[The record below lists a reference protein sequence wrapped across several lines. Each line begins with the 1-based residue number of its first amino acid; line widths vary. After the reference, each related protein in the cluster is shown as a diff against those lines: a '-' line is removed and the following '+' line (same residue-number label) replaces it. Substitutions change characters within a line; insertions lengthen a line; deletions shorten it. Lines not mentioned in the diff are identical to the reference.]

1 MIALIRSYG
10 RIKYMS
16 RFYLGVLYGV
26 SAYVVW
32 GFLPL
37 YWKLVEEAGAYEI
50 LAHRGIWSLLICVSL
65 LALRKQ
71 LKSAYE
77 MVRSSRTFSLL
88 FLASGLLTINWGVYI
103 WSVTVNRVVEAAL
116 GYYITPLINVTFGV
130 LLLREKLRPAQWIA
144 VALAAAGVVIL
155 TLGYGSLPWI
165 ALVLAISWGSY
176 SLIKK
181 SLNLGA
187 LETLS
192 LETLFAFLPNLVFL
206 LIIQGNGSAEFGST
220 WTISILLFGAGAAT
234 VIPLL
239 LFNGS
244 TTRLPLSTV
253 GLLQYITP
261 TIMFFIGIYIN
272 NEDIS
277 MTKVIGF
284 AFIWLALAVLS
295 RDLYRS
301 SRPLDDGIAK
311 AL

>member
-1 MIALIRSYG
+1 MTKVNKGLL
-10 RIKYMS
+10 
-16 RFYLGVLYGV
+16 FGV
-26 SAYVVW
+26 SAYIIW
-32 GFLPL
+32 GLLPL

-77 MVRSSRTFSLL
+77 MVRSSRTLSLL

-103 WSVTVNRVVEAAL
+103 WSVTANRVVEAAL

-206 LIIQGNGSAEFGST
+206 FIIQGNGSAEFGST
-220 WTISILLFGAGAAT
+220 WTISLLLFGAGAAT

-261 TIMFFIGIYIN
+261 TIMFFIGIFIN

>member
-1 MIALIRSYG
+1 MTKFNKGLL
-10 RIKYMS
+10 
-16 RFYLGVLYGV
+16 FGV
-26 SAYVVW
+26 SAYIIW
-32 GFLPL
+32 GLLPL

-50 LAHRGIWSLLICVSL
+50 LAHRGIWSLLICLSL

-77 MVRSSRTFSLL
+77 MVRSSRTLSLL

-277 MTKVIGF
+277 TTKVIGF

>member
-1 MIALIRSYG
+1 MTKFNKGLL
-10 RIKYMS
+10 
-16 RFYLGVLYGV
+16 FGV
-26 SAYVVW
+26 SAYIIW
-32 GFLPL
+32 GLLPL

-50 LAHRGIWSLLICVSL
+50 LAHRGIWSLLICLSL

-71 LKSAYE
+71 LKSAYK
-77 MVRSSRTFSLL
+77 MVRSSRTLSLL

-144 VALAAAGVVIL
+144 VTLAAAGVVIL
-155 TLGYGSLPWI
+155 TFGYGSLPWI

-206 LIIQGNGSAEFGST
+206 FIIQGNGSAEFGST
-220 WTISILLFGAGAAT
+220 WSISLLLFGAGAAT

-277 MTKVIGF
+277 TTKVIGF

>member
-1 MIALIRSYG
+1 MTKFNKGLL
-10 RIKYMS
+10 
-16 RFYLGVLYGV
+16 FGV
-26 SAYVVW
+26 SAYIIW
-32 GFLPL
+32 GLLPL

-50 LAHRGIWSLLICVSL
+50 LAHRGIWSLLICLSL

-71 LKSAYE
+71 LKSAYK
-77 MVRSSRTFSLL
+77 MVRSSRTLSLL

-103 WSVTVNRVVEAAL
+103 WSVTVNLVVEAAL

-206 LIIQGNGSAEFGST
+206 LIIESNGSAEFGST
-220 WTISILLFGAGAAT
+220 WSISLLLFGAGAAT

-277 MTKVIGF
+277 TTKVIGF

>member
-1 MIALIRSYG
+1 MT
-10 RIKYMS
+10 
-16 RFYLGVLYGV
+16 RFNKGLLFGI
-26 SAYVVW
+26 SAYLIW
-32 GFLPL
+32 GLLPL

-50 LAHRGIWSLLICVSL
+50 LAHRGIWSLLICISL

-71 LKSAYE
+71 LKSAYL
-77 MVRSSRTFSLL
+77 MVRSSRTLSLL

-130 LLLREKLRPAQWIA
+130 LLLREKLKPAQWIA

-206 LIIQGNGSAEFGST
+206 FIIQGNGSAEFGST

-261 TIMFFIGIYIN
+261 TIMFFIGIFIN
-272 NEDIS
+272 DEDIS
-277 MTKVIGF
+277 MTKVLGF

>member
-1 MIALIRSYG
+1 MTKFNKGLL
-10 RIKYMS
+10 
-16 RFYLGVLYGV
+16 FGV
-26 SAYVVW
+26 SAYIIW
-32 GFLPL
+32 GLLPL

-50 LAHRGIWSLLICVSL
+50 LAHRGIWSLLICLSL

-71 LKSAYE
+71 LKSAYK
-77 MVRSSRTFSLL
+77 MVRSSRTLSLL

-144 VALAAAGVVIL
+144 VTLAAAGVVIL

-206 LIIQGNGSAEFGST
+206 LIIESNGSAEFGST
-220 WTISILLFGAGAAT
+220 WSISILLFGAGAAT

-277 MTKVIGF
+277 TTKVIGF

>member
-1 MIALIRSYG
+1 MTKFNKGLL
-10 RIKYMS
+10 
-16 RFYLGVLYGV
+16 FGV
-26 SAYVVW
+26 SAYLIW
-32 GFLPL
+32 GALPL
-37 YWKLVEEAGAYEI
+37 YWKLVEEAGAYQI
-50 LAHRGIWSLLICVSL
+50 LAHRGIWSLLLCVLL

-71 LKSAYE
+71 IKSAFV
-77 MVRSSRTFSLL
+77 MVRASRTLSLL

-130 LLLREKLRPAQWIA
+130 LLLREKLRPLQWTA
-144 VALAAAGVVIL
+144 VGLASVGVAIL
-155 TLGYGSLPWI
+155 TVGYGALPWI
-165 ALVLAISWGSY
+165 ALVLSISWGSY

-192 LETLFAFLPNLVFL
+192 VETLFAFFPNLIYLF
-206 LIIQGNGSAEFGST
+206 IIESNSSAEFGDG
-220 WTISILLFGAGAAT
+220 WMMSILLFGAGAAT
-234 VIPLL
+234 VVPLL

-261 TIMFFIGIYIN
+261 TIMFFIGIFIN
-272 NEDIS
+272 NENIS
-277 MTKVIGF
+277 TTKIAGF
-284 AFIWLALAVLS
+284 AFIWIALAVLS

-301 SRPLDDGIAK
+301 SRSINNSK
-311 AL
+311 A

>member
-1 MIALIRSYG
+1 MTKVNKGLL
-10 RIKYMS
+10 
-16 RFYLGVLYGV
+16 FGV
-26 SAYVVW
+26 SAYIIW
-32 GFLPL
+32 GLLPL

-272 NEDIS
+272 NENIS
-277 MTKVIGF
+277 TTKVLGF

>member
-1 MIALIRSYG
+1 MTKFNKGLLFGI
-10 RIKYMS
+10 
-16 RFYLGVLYGV
+16 
-26 SAYVVW
+26 SAYIIW
-32 GFLPL
+32 GLLPL
-37 YWKLVEEAGAYEI
+37 YWQLVEEAGAYEI

-71 LKSAYE
+71 LKSAYV
-77 MVRSSRTFSLL
+77 MVRSSRTLSLL

-144 VALAAAGVVIL
+144 VALAAVGVVIL

-206 LIIQGNGSAEFGST
+206 SIIQGNGSAQFGST
-220 WTISILLFGAGAAT
+220 WTISVLLFGAGAAT

-253 GLLQYITP
+253 GLLQYVTP
-261 TIMFFIGIYIN
+261 TIMFFIGIFIN

>member
-1 MIALIRSYG
+1 MTKVNKGLL
-10 RIKYMS
+10 
-16 RFYLGVLYGV
+16 FGV
-26 SAYVVW
+26 SAYIIW
-32 GFLPL
+32 GLLPL

-77 MVRSSRTFSLL
+77 MVRSSRTLSLL

-277 MTKVIGF
+277 TTKVLGF

>member
-1 MIALIRSYG
+1 MTKFNKGLL
-10 RIKYMS
+10 
-16 RFYLGVLYGV
+16 FGV
-26 SAYVVW
+26 SAYIIW
-32 GFLPL
+32 GLLPL
-37 YWKLVEEAGAYEI
+37 YWKLVEEAGTYEI

-277 MTKVIGF
+277 TTKVLGF

>member
-1 MIALIRSYG
+1 MTKVNKGLL
-10 RIKYMS
+10 
-16 RFYLGVLYGV
+16 FGV
-26 SAYVVW
+26 SAYIIW
-32 GFLPL
+32 GLLPL

-261 TIMFFIGIYIN
+261 TIMFVIGIYVN
-272 NEDIS
+272 DEDIS
-277 MTKVIGF
+277 TTKVLGF

>member
-1 MIALIRSYG
+1 MTKVNKGLL
-10 RIKYMS
+10 
-16 RFYLGVLYGV
+16 FGV
-26 SAYVVW
+26 SAYIIW
-32 GFLPL
+32 GLLPL

-261 TIMFFIGIYIN
+261 TIMFFIGIFIN
-272 NEDIS
+272 DEDIS
-277 MTKVIGF
+277 MTKVLGF
-284 AFIWLALAVLS
+284 TFIWLALAVLS

-301 SRPLDDGIAK
+301 SRPLDDGVAK

>member
-1 MIALIRSYG
+1 MTKFNKGLLFGI
-10 RIKYMS
+10 
-16 RFYLGVLYGV
+16 
-26 SAYVVW
+26 SAYIIW
-32 GFLPL
+32 GLLPL

-50 LAHRGIWSLLICVSL
+50 LAHRGIWSLLICISL

-71 LKSAYE
+71 LRSAYV
-77 MVRSSRTFSLL
+77 MVRSSRTLSLL

-144 VALAAAGVVIL
+144 VALAAVGVVIL

-206 LIIQGNGSAEFGST
+206 LIIESNGSAEFGST
-220 WTISILLFGAGAAT
+220 WTISLLLFGAGAAT

-261 TIMFFIGIYIN
+261 TIMFFIGIFIN

-277 MTKVIGF
+277 MAKVIGF

>member
-1 MIALIRSYG
+1 MTKVNKGLL
-10 RIKYMS
+10 
-16 RFYLGVLYGV
+16 FGV
-26 SAYVVW
+26 SAYIIW
-32 GFLPL
+32 GLLPL

-50 LAHRGIWSLLICVSL
+50 LAHRGNWSLLICVSL

-77 MVRSSRTFSLL
+77 MVRSSRTLSLL

-277 MTKVIGF
+277 TTKVLGF

>member
-1 MIALIRSYG
+1 MTKVNKGLL
-10 RIKYMS
+10 
-16 RFYLGVLYGV
+16 FGV
-26 SAYVVW
+26 SAYIIW
-32 GFLPL
+32 GLLPL

-206 LIIQGNGSAEFGST
+206 FIIQGNGSAEFGST
-220 WTISILLFGAGAAT
+220 WSISLLLFGAGAAT

-253 GLLQYITP
+253 GLLQYVTP

-277 MTKVIGF
+277 TTKVIGF

-311 AL
+311 SL

>member
-1 MIALIRSYG
+1 MTKFNKGLL
-10 RIKYMS
+10 
-16 RFYLGVLYGV
+16 FGV
-26 SAYVVW
+26 SAYIIW
-32 GFLPL
+32 GLLPL

-71 LKSAYE
+71 LKSAYL
-77 MVRSSRTFSLL
+77 MVRSSRTLSLL
-88 FLASGLLTINWGVYI
+88 FLASGLLTINWGVFI

-261 TIMFFIGIYIN
+261 TIMFFIGIFIN
-272 NEDIS
+272 DEDIS

>member
-1 MIALIRSYG
+1 MTKVNKGLL
-10 RIKYMS
+10 
-16 RFYLGVLYGV
+16 FGV
-26 SAYVVW
+26 SAYIIW
-32 GFLPL
+32 GLLPL

-206 LIIQGNGSAEFGST
+206 FIIQGNGSAEFGST
-220 WTISILLFGAGAAT
+220 WSISILLFGAGAAT

>member
-1 MIALIRSYG
+1 MTKVNKGLL
-10 RIKYMS
+10 
-16 RFYLGVLYGV
+16 FGV
-26 SAYVVW
+26 SAYILW
-32 GFLPL
+32 GILPL

-50 LAHRGIWSLLICVSL
+50 LAHRGIWSLLICLSL

-176 SLIKK
+176 SAIKK

-277 MTKVIGF
+277 TTKVIGF

>member
-1 MIALIRSYG
+1 MT
-10 RIKYMS
+10 
-16 RFYLGVLYGV
+16 RFNKGLLFGI
-26 SAYVVW
+26 SAYIIW
-32 GFLPL
+32 GLLPL
-37 YWKLVEEAGAYEI
+37 YWQLVEEAGAYEI
-50 LAHRGIWSLLICVSL
+50 LAHRGIWSLLICISL

-71 LKSAYE
+71 LRSAYV
-77 MVRSSRTFSLL
+77 MVRSSRTLSLL

-144 VALAAAGVVIL
+144 VALAAVGVVIL

-206 LIIQGNGSAEFGST
+206 LIIESNGSAEFGST
-220 WTISILLFGAGAAT
+220 WTISLLLFGAGAAT

-261 TIMFFIGIYIN
+261 TIMFFIGIFIN

>member
-1 MIALIRSYG
+1 MTKFNKGLLFGI
-10 RIKYMS
+10 
-16 RFYLGVLYGV
+16 
-26 SAYVVW
+26 SAYIIW
-32 GFLPL
+32 GVLPL

-50 LAHRGIWSLLICVSL
+50 LAHRGIWSLLICISL

-77 MVRSSRTFSLL
+77 MVRSSRTLSLL

-130 LLLREKLRPAQWIA
+130 LLLREKLRPSQWIA

-206 LIIQGNGSAEFGST
+206 FIIQGNGSAEFGST
-220 WTISILLFGAGAAT
+220 WTISLLLFGAGAAT

-261 TIMFFIGIYIN
+261 TIMFFIGIFIN

>member
-1 MIALIRSYG
+1 MTKFNKGLLFGI
-10 RIKYMS
+10 
-16 RFYLGVLYGV
+16 
-26 SAYVVW
+26 SAYIIW
-32 GFLPL
+32 GLLPL
-37 YWKLVEEAGAYEI
+37 YWQLVEEAGAYEI
-50 LAHRGIWSLLICVSL
+50 LAHRGIWSLLICISL

-71 LKSAYE
+71 LKSAYV
-77 MVRSSRTFSLL
+77 MVRSSRTLSLL

-130 LLLREKLRPAQWIA
+130 LLLREKLRPSQWIA

-206 LIIQGNGSAEFGST
+206 FIIQGNGSAEFGST

-261 TIMFFIGIYIN
+261 TIMFFIGVFIN
-272 NEDIS
+272 NEAIS
-277 MTKVIGF
+277 HLTMAGF
-284 AFIWLALAVLS
+284 ILIWLALVTLS
-295 RDLYRS
+295 ISLRTH
-301 SRPLDDGIAK
+301 K
-311 AL
+311 FTFK

>member
-1 MIALIRSYG
+1 MT
-10 RIKYMS
+10 
-16 RFYLGVLYGV
+16 RFNKGLLFGI
-26 SAYVVW
+26 SAYIIW
-32 GFLPL
+32 GLLPL

-50 LAHRGIWSLLICVSL
+50 LAHRGIWSLLICISL

-71 LKSAYE
+71 LKSAYV
-77 MVRSSRTFSLL
+77 MVRSSRTLSLL

-206 LIIQGNGSAEFGST
+206 FIIQGNGSAEFGST
-220 WTISILLFGAGAAT
+220 WTISLLLFGAGAAT
-234 VIPLL
+234 VVPLL

-244 TTRLPLSTV
+244 TIRLPLSTV

-261 TIMFFIGIYIN
+261 TIMFFIGIFIN

-277 MTKVIGF
+277 KTKVIGF

>member
-1 MIALIRSYG
+1 MTKVNKGLL
-10 RIKYMS
+10 
-16 RFYLGVLYGV
+16 FGV
-26 SAYVVW
+26 SAYIIW
-32 GFLPL
+32 GLLPL

-130 LLLREKLRPAQWIA
+130 LLLRETLRPAQWIA
-144 VALAAAGVVIL
+144 VTLAAAGVVIL

-206 LIIQGNGSAEFGST
+206 FIIQGNGSAEFGST
-220 WTISILLFGAGAAT
+220 WTISLLLFGAGAAT
-234 VIPLL
+234 VVPLL

-244 TTRLPLSTV
+244 TIRLPLSTV

-261 TIMFFIGIYIN
+261 TIMFFIGIFIN

>member
-1 MIALIRSYG
+1 MTKFNKGLLFGI
-10 RIKYMS
+10 
-16 RFYLGVLYGV
+16 
-26 SAYVVW
+26 SAYLIW
-32 GFLPL
+32 GLLPL
-37 YWKLVEEAGAYEI
+37 YWQLVEEAGAYEI
-50 LAHRGIWSLLICVSL
+50 LAHRGIWSLLLCALL

-71 LKSAYE
+71 IKSAFI
-77 MVRSSRTFSLL
+77 MVRSSRTLSLL
-88 FLASGLLTINWGVYI
+88 FLASGLLSINWAVYI

-130 LLLREKLRPAQWIA
+130 LLLRERLRPLQWTA
-144 VALAAAGVVIL
+144 VGLASVGVMIL
-155 TLGYGSLPWI
+155 TVGYGALPWI
-165 ALVLAISWGSY
+165 ALVLSISWGSY

-192 LETLFAFLPNLVFL
+192 VETLFAFLPNLVYLF
-206 LIIQGNGSAEFGST
+206 IIENNGTAEFGDGIVMSL
-220 WTISILLFGAGAAT
+220 LLFGAGAAT
-234 VIPLL
+234 VVPLL

-261 TIMFFIGIYIN
+261 TIMFFIGIFIN

-277 MTKVIGF
+277 PTKVAGF
-284 AFIWLALAVLS
+284 VFIWIALAVLS

-301 SRPLDDGIAK
+301 SRTLNNG
-311 AL
+311 LT

>member
-1 MIALIRSYG
+1 MTKVNKGLL
-10 RIKYMS
+10 
-16 RFYLGVLYGV
+16 FGV
-26 SAYVVW
+26 SAYIIW
-32 GFLPL
+32 GLLPL

-77 MVRSSRTFSLL
+77 MVRSSRTLSLL

-130 LLLREKLRPAQWIA
+130 LLLREKLRPAKWIA

-206 LIIQGNGSAEFGST
+206 FIIQGNGSAEFGST
-220 WTISILLFGAGAAT
+220 WSISLLLFGAGAAT

-261 TIMFFIGIYIN
+261 TIMFFIGIFIN

>member
-1 MIALIRSYG
+1 MTKVNKGLL
-10 RIKYMS
+10 
-16 RFYLGVLYGV
+16 FGV
-26 SAYVVW
+26 SAYIIW
-32 GFLPL
+32 GLLPL

-192 LETLFAFLPNLVFL
+192 LETIFAFLPNLVFL
-206 LIIQGNGSAEFGST
+206 LIFQGNGSAEFGST

-261 TIMFFIGIYIN
+261 TIMFVIGIYVN

-277 MTKVIGF
+277 TTKVLGF